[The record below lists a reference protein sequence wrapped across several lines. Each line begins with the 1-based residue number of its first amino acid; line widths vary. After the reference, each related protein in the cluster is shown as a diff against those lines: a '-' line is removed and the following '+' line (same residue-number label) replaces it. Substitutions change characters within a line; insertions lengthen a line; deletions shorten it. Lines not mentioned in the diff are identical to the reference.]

1 MTLTEGYPPLI
12 HAGVPI
18 SSTTLTLSQLSRC
31 RMPAGYGGPHPR
43 CAHSHDGQFPGY
55 AVTAGAWD
63 YVTKPWEPG
72 ALETVIMAL

>member
-1 MTLTEGYPPLI
+1 MRGRILTLTEGYPPLI

-31 RMPAGYGGPHPR
+31 RMPAGYGGPHPTLR
-43 CAHSHDGQFPGY
+43 TQSLW
-55 AVTAGAWD
+55 AVPGAWD